1 MRVSGIASVLTA
13 TQNPVILLLMAA
25 LLALLLSSC
34 TGEEPPLPVEFP
46 QSMKGYELYSW
57 RSGEE
62 WHFTLITGSNR
73 LKTIAELTSREN
85 VVEDDWVKITVAR
98 VPDLKATLDRLPAGA
113 RVTWWGERDLPSGS
127 LIARARLE
135 LPPRPL
141 VEEVRSRCSELGI
154 GLEVSR

>member
-1 MRVSGIASVLTA
+1 MRVRGIASVPTA
-13 TQNPVILLLMAA
+13 YQNPVILLLMAA

-34 TGEEPPLPVEFP
+34 IDEEPALPVEFP

-57 RSGEE
+57 RSGKE
-62 WHFTLITGSNR
+62 WYFTLITGSNR

-113 RVTWWGERDLPSGS
+113 HVTWWGERDLPSGS
-127 LIARARLE
+127 LISRARLE

-141 VEEVRSRCSELGI
+141 VEEVRSHCSELGI